1 MDGMQIPT
9 TDSNDQ
15 VDLNPYFIQ
24 DQINRKVQINPDRIS
39 QVIGFNAENLG
50 SLANN
55 VDKRKIVEALQTLIK
70 NQKSVEKQS
79 NEKSADNV
87 KFKFRMRFKDE
98 KTRESLLG
106 STSAQTSVHTVAKL
120 QNDSKLPNRPNQY
133 LTLPKTLMRAQCHNK
148 FVDFG
153 NPAATSSKLNQSVD
167 SSASDNPDKF
177 REIRDL
183 HNSMERQRRIELGCL
198 LDQVFSFYPSM
209 GLLIKYVTQRG
220 RVCLRVTPGH
230 KRVKHKNVMHG
241 GEGAQWSV
249 L

>member
-1 MDGMQIPT
+1 MDGMLTPT
-9 TDSNDQ
+9 TDSNDG
-15 VDLNPYFIQ
+15 VDLNPYFNP

-39 QVIGFNAENLG
+39 QMIGFNAENLG

-55 VDKRKIVEALQTLIK
+55 VDKRKIVQALQTLIK

-106 STSAQTSVHTVAKL
+106 STSSLHTVAKL
-120 QNDSKLPNRPNQY
+120 QNDSKLPNQDP
-133 LTLPKTLMRAQCHNK
+133 TLPKMLKRAQCHNK

-153 NPAATSSKLNQSVD
+153 NPAATSSKLNPSVD

-183 HNSMERQRRIELGCL
+183 HNSMERQRRIELGYL
-198 LDQVFSFYPSM
+198 LDQV
-209 GLLIKYVTQRG
+209 Q
-220 RVCLRVTPGH
+220 
-230 KRVKHKNVMHG
+230 
-241 GEGAQWSV
+241 
-249 L
+249 